1 MDSSD
6 VLTAL
11 EELEKWR
18 ARRVKIEKRLVAL
31 RRERWAMAD
40 YRQLLRRR
48 KDLPQGTKDLDD
60 EEALLLEEMVQ
71 VDGQVA
77 YYVSLTRDMKK
88 ALDPPGLGKL
98 LRSLRKA

>member
-1 MDSSD
+1 MSATRTWD
-6 VLTAL
+6 
-11 EELEKWR
+11 
-18 ARRVKIEKRLVAL
+18 
-31 RRERWAMAD
+31 D

-48 KDLPQGTKDLDD
+48 KDLHQAIEDLDD
-60 EEALLLEEMVQ
+60 EEALLLEEMDQ

-77 YYVSLTRDMKK
+77 YYVSLARDMKK

>member
-1 MDSSD
+1 MWD
-6 VLTAL
+6 
-11 EELEKWR
+11 
-18 ARRVKIEKRLVAL
+18 
-31 RRERWAMAD
+31 D

-48 KDLPQGTKDLDD
+48 KDLHQAIEQLDD
-60 EEALLLEEMVQ
+60 EEALLLEEMAQ
-71 VDGQVA
+71 VDEQVA